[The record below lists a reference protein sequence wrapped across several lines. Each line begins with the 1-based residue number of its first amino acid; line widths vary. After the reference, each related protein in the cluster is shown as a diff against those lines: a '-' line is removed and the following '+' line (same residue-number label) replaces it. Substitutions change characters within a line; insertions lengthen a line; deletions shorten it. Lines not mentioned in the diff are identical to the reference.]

1 MMNTALRVLMVE
13 DSEADA
19 RLVLL
24 ELQQCGYE
32 PQSRRV
38 ETAAEL
44 TAALAAQ
51 EWDVVICDFRLPRF
65 TALAALEL
73 VRASGLDLPFILV
86 SGSVGEEQAVAMMKA
101 GAHDFLLK
109 DRLARLAP
117 AVSRELGDAEARR
130 QRRQAVEELGR
141 TNEKLQ
147 GILNSI
153 TDGLAVLDRNWCF
166 TYFSEQA
173 AKILGKRPEQ
183 LLGGCLWELF
193 PHTRDTKHHE
203 EYHRAVETGQPAH
216 FEDYFPEPFNIWLE
230 CHCYPSDEGLS
241 VYFRDI
247 TRRKQAA
254 ELVARQAAELATLHA
269 TAPVGLFFFDTELR
283 FVRVNREM
291 AELNGLPA
299 EQHIGRTL
307 RELLTPELADSVE
320 PLLRQVIETGRPVLE
335 YEVHGATAP
344 RADETNRH
352 WLVSYHPVLAED
364 GTIRGVHGV
373 VVEITKRKEVED
385 ALLASEAAER
395 ARRQELEALM
405 DALPVGIIIAR
416 DANSLHMTANR
427 AAEELLRL
435 PHGQNP
441 SQSAAHA
448 ERPDFQVWSDGHR
461 LTPDELPMQ
470 RATATGQP
478 VSGAEFEIVFPDG
491 ESKALLCSAFP
502 IFHESGVVRGCI
514 GAFVD
519 ITVPKRREL
528 NLTFLAETQK
538 SLASTSNP
546 LDIMR
551 LAGGRIAEHLH
562 LDHCLFVEINEA
574 ADEATVLHDHQVGDG
589 PGFEGS
595 YHLKDFH
602 TDDELRK
609 MAAGRM
615 VVIGDVSH
623 HPRPAASSERFKA
636 LGIGSLANASHVA
649 DGRWEFMLSAIRSKP
664 GEWPPEDNELLAELV
679 ERIHLRL
686 ERARAEERLSD
697 SETRFRSIFHDAA
710 VPMEVSLPDGRFT
723 QVNRAFCELL
733 GYSAEELLEMKF
745 DSIAYPEDRTS
756 PAREPLQYLMDRT
769 MTGFRAEKRY
779 IRKDGLVVW
788 VDLSVSVVRDADG
801 RPLYFIGQV
810 QDITGRKQAEASLR
824 KSENMLALAID
835 AGQLGIWNWDQFT
848 RTLVWSER
856 CNEMTGL
863 PRGSE
868 ISPETAIGTTHPEDR
883 ERVQAEAMLA
893 LEMQTDIEL
902 EYRTLWPD
910 GSVRWLQTRG
920 RAIYDAAGKLVRIT
934 GIIQDVTER
943 RESEEALR
951 RFNTQLESLVDAR
964 TEVIKMTM
972 KELQR
977 EFAERRRLEEEILD
991 IGERAQARIGQ
1002 DLHDDLGQQLV
1013 GMTILMGLLSSH
1025 LGAESHPRAAEA
1037 ARLQTFLTGIIN
1049 TTRNLAKSLYPV
1061 ELERGGLNLS
1071 LQELAIRTEMM
1082 AGVTCLLSAD
1092 ERFQFEKA
1100 VEIHLYRIAQESIS
1114 NALKHGKARNIVID
1128 CSVEDGVSTL
1138 TVTDDGSGFERPE
1151 EGKWTGIGLHL
1162 FQYRAR
1168 LIGAHL
1174 TVTRGNNG
1182 GCQVR
1187 CSIGEPRTAGMQS
1200 LQT

>member
-1 MMNTALRVLMVE
+1 MVE

-19 RLVLL
+19 RLVLR
-24 ELQQCGYE
+24 ELQQGGYE
-32 PQSRRV
+32 PKERRV
-38 ETAAEL
+38 ETAAGL
-44 TAALAAQ
+44 TEALTDQ
-51 EWDVVICDFRLPRF
+51 EWDVVICDFRLPSF
-65 TALAALEL
+65 NALAALEL

-86 SGSVGEEQAVAMMKA
+86 SGTVGEEQAVAMMKA

-117 AVSRELGDAEARR
+117 AVGRELGDAEARK
-130 QRRQAVEELGR
+130 QRRQAVEESSR

-173 AKILGKRPEQ
+173 AKILGMRPEQ
-183 LLGGCLWELF
+183 LLGGCFWELF
-193 PHTRDTKHHE
+193 PHTKDTRHYD

-216 FEDYFPEPFNIWLE
+216 FEDYYPEPFNLWLE

-247 TRRKQAA
+247 TQRRK
-254 ELVARQAAELATLHA
+254 
-269 TAPVGLFFFDTELR
+269 
-283 FVRVNREM
+283 
-291 AELNGLPA
+291 
-299 EQHIGRTL
+299 
-307 RELLTPELADSVE
+307 
-320 PLLRQVIETGRPVLE
+320 
-335 YEVHGATAP
+335 
-344 RADETNRH
+344 
-352 WLVSYHPVLAED
+352 
-364 GTIRGVHGV
+364 
-373 VVEITKRKEVED
+373 VED
-385 ALLASEAAER
+385 ALLASEKAER

-405 DALPVGIIIAR
+405 DAIPVAILISR
-416 DANSLHMTANR
+416 DADNCRVTANR
-427 AAEELLRL
+427 TAEELLRL
-435 PHGQNP
+435 PHGKNP
-441 SQSAAHA
+441 SQSAPDG

-461 LTPDELPMQ
+461 VAPEELPMQ
-470 RATATGQP
+470 RATATGQA
-478 VSGAEFEIVFPDG
+478 VSAAEIEIVFPDG
-491 ESKALLCSAFP
+491 ERKSLLSSAYPLFD
-502 IFHESGVVRGCI
+502 ESGVVRGCI
-514 GAFVD
+514 CAEVD
-519 ITVPKRREL
+519 ITVRKRREL
-528 NLTFLAETQK
+528 NVAFLAETQK
-538 SLASTSNP
+538 SLSSIP
-546 LDIMR
+546 SPREIMR
-551 LAGGRIAEHLH
+551 LTGARIAEFLD

-574 ADEATVLHDHQVGDG
+574 AGEATVIRDHHVGDG
-589 PGFEGS
+589 PSLEGV
-595 YHLKDFH
+595 YRLKDFH
-602 TDDELRK
+602 TEHELRE

-615 VVIGDVSH
+615 IVIDDVSH
-623 HPRPAASSERFKA
+623 HPRPAPSSEQFKA

-649 DGRWEFMLSAIRSKP
+649 DGRWKFVLSAIRNKP
-664 GEWPPEDNELLAELV
+664 SQWPPEDTDLLAELV
-679 ERIHLRL
+679 ERIHMRL
-686 ERARAEERLSD
+686 ERARAEERLAD
-697 SETRFRSIFHDAA
+697 NETRFRSIFHDAA
-710 VPMEVSLPDGRFT
+710 VPMEVSLPDGRFM

-733 GYSAEELLEMKF
+733 GFAEEELLEMTF
-745 DSIAYPEDRTS
+745 DSITYPEDRES
-756 PAREPLQYLMDRT
+756 LGREPLQDLIEGATSGY
-769 MTGFRAEKRY
+769 RAEKRY
-779 IRKDGLVVW
+779 IRKDGRVVW
-788 VDLSVSVVRDADG
+788 VDVSVSVVRDADDK
-801 RPLYFIGQV
+801 PLYFIGQV

-824 KSENMLALAID
+824 KSENMLALAIE

-848 RTLVWSER
+848 RTLVWSDR

-863 PRGSE
+863 PRGIE
-868 ISPETAIGTTHPEDR
+868 ISVKEAIGTIHPD
-883 ERVQAEAMLA
+883 ERHQIEMEAKRA
-893 LEMQTDIEL
+893 LKSGSDIEL

-910 GSVRWLQTRG
+910 GSVHWLQTRG
-920 RAIYDAAGKLVRIT
+920 RAIYDASTKLVRIT
-934 GIIQDVTER
+934 GIIQDVTAR

-1071 LQELAIRTEMM
+1071 LQELASRTEMLTGITCRLNAD
-1082 AGVTCLLSAD
+1082 AGFKFD
-1092 ERFQFEKA
+1092 KA
-1100 VEIHLYRIAQESIS
+1100 VEIHLYRIVQESIS
-1114 NALKHGKARNIVID
+1114 NSLKHGKAKNISID
-1128 CSVEDGVSTL
+1128 CTVQDGFSTL
-1138 TVTDDGSGFERPE
+1138 TVTDDGTGFVRPE
-1151 EGKWTGIGLHL
+1151 EGKWAGIGLHL

-1168 LIGAHL
+1168 LIGAQL
-1174 TVTRGNNG
+1174 TVTRGENG

-1187 CSIGEPRTAGMQS
+1187 CSIGGSDTPGKQS